1 MRTRS
6 SSMSLLVIAALAAT
20 ACTASPAPS
29 TGAAVEVTP
38 VPASPGIT
46 ATPRDDGA
54 AFAAIRGW
62 LDASNAGDL
71 EKAATF
77 FAPGARVGTSP
88 ELLVET
94 HSTSEVVAQLHEAA
108 RCLTQIGSMRADSGT
123 IWVDATISGPDC
135 PFLQAGE
142 TTHGILIP
150 VQVVDGLITC
160 TCPAESGRGP
170 SRGGARA
177 VDA

>member
-1 MRTRS
+1 MGTRS
-6 SSMSLLVIAALAAT
+6 SSVSLLVIAALAAT
-20 ACTASPAPS
+20 ACTASPASSP
-29 TGAAVEVTP
+29 GVAVQVTP
-38 VPASPGIT
+38 APRSPGVT

-62 LDASNAGDL
+62 LDAANAGDL

-77 FAPGARVGTSP
+77 FAPGARVGISP
-88 ELLVET
+88 DRVVER
-94 HSTSEVVAQLHEAA
+94 HSPSEVVAELRETDG
-108 RCLTQIGSMRADSGT
+108 CLTRIDSMRADART
-123 IWVDATISGPDC
+123 IWVEATISGPDC

-142 TTHGILIP
+142 ATHGILIP

-170 SRGGARA
+170 SDGGARA

>member
-6 SSMSLLVIAALAAT
+6 SSVFLLVIAALAAA
-20 ACTASPAPS
+20 ACTASPASSP
-29 TGAAVEVTP
+29 GAAVEVTAA
-38 VPASPGIT
+38 PASPGVT
-46 ATPRDDGA
+46 PTPRDQAA

-62 LDASNAGDL
+62 LDAANAGDL

-77 FAPGARVGTSP
+77 FAPGARMGISP
-88 ELLVET
+88 ERVVERR
-94 HSTSEVVAQLHEAA
+94 STSEVVAELHETDG
-108 RCLTQIGSMRADSGT
+108 CLTQIDSMRAHAGT

-150 VQVVDGLITC
+150 VQVVDGLIMC
-160 TCPAESGRGP
+160 TCPAESGRG
-170 SRGGARA
+170 RADGGARA